1 MIQEEKNSLLF
12 QAGRF
17 QNVMSISDRLKSS
30 FFKNITSK
38 MPSLNIAFVPFLR
51 TREGER
57 LFPAA
62 LFQGSF
68 L

>member
-51 TREGER
+51 TREGR
-57 LFPAA
+57 TTFSCRP
-62 LFQGSF
+62 FSG
-68 L
+68 